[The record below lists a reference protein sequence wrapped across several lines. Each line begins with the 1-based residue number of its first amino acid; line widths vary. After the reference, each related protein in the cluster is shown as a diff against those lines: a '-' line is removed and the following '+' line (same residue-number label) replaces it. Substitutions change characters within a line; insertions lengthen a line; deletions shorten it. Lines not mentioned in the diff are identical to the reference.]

1 MLIACSGSSD
11 TNIDGTQVIE
21 PKAAEIKGLAKAA
34 FGGVAFASIQAPAV
48 HGGYAKGCLAGG
60 VELSETGAT
69 WQAMRLSNNRNW
81 AHPKMVTWL
90 RGCRALR
97 PSSRAGTVCMWV
109 T

>member
-21 PKAAEIKGLAKAA
+21 PKAAEIKVLAKAA

-48 HGGYAKGCLAGG
+48 HCGYAKGCLAGG

-69 WQAMRLSNNRNW
+69 WQAMCL
-81 AHPKMVTWL
+81 
-90 RGCRALR
+90 
-97 PSSRAGTVCMWV
+97 
-109 T
+109 